1 MRCTVPA
8 QTPSADELDHV
19 EKPALGRWRCRSL
32 LGLPSPAQRLDDDQ
46 TPRATPPTGS
56 GMERNQFL
64 SFAKSS

>member
-1 MRCTVPA
+1 M
-8 QTPSADELDHV
+8 
-19 EKPALGRWRCRSL
+19 ALPSL
-32 LGLPSPAQRLDDDQ
+32 LGLPSPAQHKSRLDDDQ